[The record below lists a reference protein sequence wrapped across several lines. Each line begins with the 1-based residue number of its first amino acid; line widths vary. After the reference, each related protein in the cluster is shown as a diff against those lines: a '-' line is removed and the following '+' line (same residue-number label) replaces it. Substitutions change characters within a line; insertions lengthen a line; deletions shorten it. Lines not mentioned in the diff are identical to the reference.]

1 MMSVKMRAQ
10 DKEGMPLCRAWR
22 EGECRGMVGNTCP
35 YRHFYTDR

>member
-1 MMSVKMRAQ
+1 MMSVFMRAQ
-10 DKEGMPLCRAWR
+10 DKEGRPLCRAWR